1 MPGLVTMGGNI
12 AYTITY
18 LQTCAIWRRKRCIVI
33 PLLFVLIG
41 KVLVSIVLIH
51 LHLEAIIWDTDPEPV
66 GKCKGIARTKYPR
79 YIYLSVFISETFT
92 IGLTLVKAFEHVR
105 QSGSSWVHQ
114 LYKNGILYSVCVLL
128 LSILNAVMPFVSP
141 VHSGIFVRPQRVM
154 ESVLCS
160 RIVFVILKQQRR
172 RYSTSFHDDNFYYYN
187 GGSTG
192 SLFSTLS
199 GPRDIFTSAFGFV
212 GTGTRTVPATV
223 GLSGP
228 PIADTARRKQGE
240 IVSNR
245 STRSS
250 VEWEMQVLDHD
261 CGRRED

>member
-1 MPGLVTMGGNI
+1 MCLP
-12 AYTITY
+12 
-18 LQTCAIWRRKRCIVI
+18 CI
-33 PLLFVLIG
+33 P
-41 KVLVSIVLIH
+41 
-51 LHLEAIIWDTDPEPV
+51 
-66 GKCKGIARTKYPR
+66 
-79 YIYLSVFISETFT
+79 
-92 IGLTLVKAFEHVR
+92 
-105 QSGSSWVHQ
+105 GSSFGESSHLRSFTNHTLTRASLVHR
-114 LYKNGILYSVCVLL
+114 S
-128 LSILNAVMPFVSP
+128 
-141 VHSGIFVRPQRVM
+141 PQRVM

-250 VEWEMQVLDHD
+250 VEWEMQVLDHN